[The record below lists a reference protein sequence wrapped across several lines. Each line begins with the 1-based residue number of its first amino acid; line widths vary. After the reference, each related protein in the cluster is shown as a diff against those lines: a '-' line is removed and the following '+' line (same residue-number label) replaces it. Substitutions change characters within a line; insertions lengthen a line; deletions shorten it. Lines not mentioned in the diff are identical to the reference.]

1 MPNLITEAVVV
12 SRDAHA
18 PHTDFNG
25 RRRTRGI
32 FGLAAWNNFLK
43 KVHLPNGWRVYVT
56 LEIVTSNGYL

>member
-1 MPNLITEAVVV
+1 MPNLITEAVVG

-32 FGLAAWNNFLK
+32 FGLAAWNKFLK
-43 KVHLPNGWRVYVT
+43 KSSLTQWVT
-56 LEIVTSNGYL
+56 GVRYS